1 MLGDGYWDQGAAWAC
16 GSPGPGDR
24 VVSSTDMWLLLGAA
38 CLDGSA
44 HLCTGQTGWV
54 CGILPQPR
62 GQGYLGWFNSFYCS
76 ASVWQAWEVLL
87 M

>member
-24 VVSSTDMWLLLGAA
+24 VVSSTDMWLLLSAA

-44 HLCTGQTGWV
+44 RLCTGQTGWV
-54 CGILPQPR
+54 CGFFPSP
-62 GQGYLGWFNSFYCS
+62 
-76 ASVWQAWEVLL
+76 EVKATWGGFTHFIAVQVCGKPGEFH
-87 M
+87 

>member
-1 MLGDGYWDQGAAWAC
+1 MLSDGYWDQGAAWAC
-16 GSPGPGDR
+16 GSPGPGDH

-44 HLCTGQTGWV
+44 RLCTGLTGWV

-62 GQGYLGWFNSFYCS
+62 GQGYLGWFHSFCCS
-76 ASVWQAWEVLL
+76 ASVWQAWGVLL